1 MVQFAPGDAG
11 TRERARMLSDIAS
24 LLDGARRHQGMTST
38 EWARR
43 SRVSK
48 RVVCYLVR
56 GGRDLRL
63 GTLLKLA
70 GGVGWNLRVS
80 ASPRAGRQLDAR
92 NEQRP
97 AEAGRQVERL

>member
-1 MVQFAPGDAG
+1 MVQFAPEDAG
-11 TRERARMLSDIAS
+11 TRERGRMLSDLAA
-24 LLDGARRHQGMTST
+24 LLDGARRHQGMTCK

-43 SRVSK
+43 SRVSR

-80 ASPRAGRQLDAR
+80 ASPRLGRQAHAR

-97 AEAGRQVERL
+97 AVAGRQVDQL

>member
-11 TRERARMLSDIAS
+11 TRERARMLSDLAG
-24 LLDGARRHQGMTST
+24 LLDGARRRQGMTCK

-43 SRVSK
+43 SRVST
-48 RVVCYLVR
+48 RVVWYLVR

-70 GGVGWNLRVS
+70 GGVGWSLRIS
-80 ASPRAGRQLDAR
+80 ASPRPDRKEFAQCATGS
-92 NEQRP
+92 
-97 AEAGRQVERL
+97 